1 MDPEDNYRKKMMMNA
16 IGYQRYL
23 NNDEY
28 GYQYQYVRNTLQIN
42 QGPRVLQNDSIGEPV
57 FSDISFYAGVAET
70 DWSWAPYVID
80 FDNDGYRD
88 ILITNGFPKDVTD
101 HDFGAFRSMA
111 YNLASK
117 KDLLEQI
124 PQVKISNYA
133 YRNNGDLTFKDV
145 TKEWG
150 MFLPSFSNGATYVD
164 LDNDGDLDYVVN
176 NIDDKAFVY
185 ENNSREINKAK
196 YLDIK
201 FSGDSLNKNGLG
213 AFVEP
218 L

>member
-1 MDPEDNYRKKMMMNA
+1 MGMDVMDINNDGLVDVVELDMNPEDNYRKKMMMNA
-16 IGYQRYL
+16 IGYQRYI
-23 NNDEY
+23 NNEKY

-42 QGPRVLQNDSIGEPV
+42 RGTRVLQNDSIGEPV
-57 FSDISFYAGVAET
+57 FSDISFYAGIAET
-70 DWSWAPYVID
+70 DWSWTPSVID

-117 KDLLEQI
+117 KIIAGQI

-145 TKEWG
+145 TER
-150 MFLPSFSNGATYVD
+150 V
-164 LDNDGDLDYVVN
+164 GDVVTF
-176 NIDDKAFVY
+176 IFKWC
-185 ENNSREINKAK
+185 SIR
-196 YLDIK
+196 
-201 FSGDSLNKNGLG
+201 
-213 AFVEP
+213 
-218 L
+218 